1 MPDGE
6 LVLAGKSEVLR
17 GKVAAV
23 LNSRELVLNLGADD
37 GVEVGMRFV
46 ILNSKG
52 VDITD
57 PDTGEVIGDVKV
69 PKTVVKVVRVDGPKV
84 AVART
89 FRVIPGTPG
98 LATVLLQAN
107 SSWAGSRDR
116 VETLAIGP
124 DTDLVAEIDDNKS
137 YIKVG
142 DPAEL
147 TVGDEFDD
155 VK

>member
-6 LVLAGKSEVLR
+6 IVLAGKSEVLR
-17 GKVAAV
+17 GKVAAL
-23 LNSRELVLNLGADD
+23 LNSRELVLNLGSDD

-57 PDTGEVIGDVKV
+57 PDTGKVIGDVKV

-98 LATVLLQAN
+98 VAAILLATG
-107 SSWAGSRDR
+107 SWAGSPAR

-124 DTDLVAEIDDNKS
+124 DTELVAELDDNRS

-142 DPAEL
+142 DTAEL

>member
-6 LVLAGKSEVLR
+6 LVLAGKDEVLR
-17 GKVAAV
+17 GKVAA
-23 LNSRELVLNLGADD
+23 LLTSRELVLNLGSDD
-37 GVEVGMRFV
+37 GVEVGMRFA

-57 PDTGEVIGDVKV
+57 PDTGKVIGDVKV
-69 PKTVVKVVRVDGPKV
+69 PKTVVKIVRVDGPKV
-84 AVART
+84 SVART

-98 LATVLLQAN
+98 VASVLLSTGA
-107 SSWAGSRDR
+107 WVGTPAR

-124 DTDLVAEIDDNKS
+124 DTELVTELDDNKS

-142 DPAEL
+142 DIAVL
-147 TVGDEFDD
+147 TVGEEFGD

>member
-6 LVLAGKSEVLR
+6 LVVAGKGKVLR
-17 GKVAAV
+17 GKVAAL

-84 AVART
+84 SVART

-98 LATVLLQAN
+98 IAAALLA
-107 SSWAGSRDR
+107 SGSWAGTTPR

-124 DTDLVAEIDDNKS
+124 DTELVAELDDNKS

-142 DPAEL
+142 DTAEL